1 MCHVDGIWHI
11 LLSLIGSITE
21 LKTLVTGTDGIQL
34 VLVHI
39 IFFLLK
45 SLVNTHSDICGLFVK
60 SCDHCTG
67 ICIKTILCIVI
78 SDLADSITNDLLDI
92 NVSLCCDLTHNKY
105 KTRSSSSLAC
115 NTAHRIL
122 LHHSVKD
129 GIGNR
134 VADFVRMSFS
144 YRFRCK

>member
-1 MCHVDGIWHI
+1 MSHVDGIWHI

-21 LKTLVTGTDGIQL
+21 LKSLVTGTDGIQF

-39 IFFLLK
+39 VLFLLK
-45 SLVNTHSDICGLFVK
+45 SFVNTHSDICGLFVK
-60 SCDHCTG
+60 SCDNCTG
-67 ICIKTILCIVI
+67 ICIKTIISIVI
-78 SDLADSITNDLLDI
+78 SDLTDRITNNLLDI
-92 NVSLCCDLTHNKY
+92 NISLGCNLTHNKY
-105 KTRSSSSLAC
+105 KTCCSSSLAC

-129 GIGNR
+129 GIRNR